1 MDKKKTTKEIFAEM
15 KTEGIYR
22 KKVGGVYFVAKSPEL
37 NEDEKKTLTERLLS
51 RMDKLE
57 EGETPESIINS
68 RTIEMRQSY
77 QKMYEIFERWEKS
90 NCINK
95 SEKKQVSKCLLDL
108 RIFFEDYM
116 ILYHDEMHEKFIK
129 EGE

>member
-1 MDKKKTTKEIFAEM
+1 MGKKKTTKEIFAEM
-15 KTEGIYR
+15 KTEGIR
-22 KKVGGVYFVAKSPEL
+22 EKTINGVYYNSCLPATKKE
-37 NEDEKKTLTERLLS
+37 EKETIEYLKKH
-51 RMDKLE
+51 MDKLE
-57 EGETPESIINS
+57 EGETTESIINS
-68 RTIEMRQSY
+68 RTIETRQSY